1 MNRVAFG
8 ILSAGVVVAQAACSS
23 SGGSSSV
30 DGPSTSEVSVSLV
43 SGALNNTNGSAV
55 AMRSAE
61 PPRSSPLDRVLD
73 ALNPIG
79 TASAAEWTCTGGS
92 LSPSFAGPGSYE
104 FTPRTCSVTWDN
116 GKTASSAWSGPFTL
130 DYGTECDGK
139 HPFVEGQSAGCSLTR
154 TTTGSTRTLTGPD
167 GNTYAIVHDTNGAGS
182 GWDSAVSPAPGDG
195 GVALTCASGGCVA
208 GKNLIINGS
217 HLTGTVTVAGKEA
230 KIWDHTVSTGDGV
243 LTVTG
248 SGTSRIVNGSVT
260 VQHNIL
266 KYTAETT
273 FSNVGYGEAGCCF
286 PTTGSVSTT
295 FLRGDG
301 PGKTESLAFSSACG
315 EATLTKADGTTEPLT
330 LEHCL

>member
-116 GKTASSAWSGPFTL
+116 GKTASSAWSAPAISKCSSNQPKGKARRFGFAPAWRDSGPRGGPSSIGF
-130 DYGTECDGK
+130 
-139 HPFVEGQSAGCSLTR
+139 FRA
-154 TTTGSTRTLTGPD
+154 TTGSR
-167 GNTYAIVHDTNGAGS
+167 AF
-182 GWDSAVSPAPGDG
+182 
-195 GVALTCASGGCVA
+195 
-208 GKNLIINGS
+208 
-217 HLTGTVTVAGKEA
+217 
-230 KIWDHTVSTGDGV
+230 
-243 LTVTG
+243 
-248 SGTSRIVNGSVT
+248 R
-260 VQHNIL
+260 
-266 KYTAETT
+266 
-273 FSNVGYGEAGCCF
+273 
-286 PTTGSVSTT
+286 STT
-295 FLRGDG
+295 RARLR
-301 PGKTESLAFSSACG
+301 ASSACVWPKRWRRASDEHSSPCRG
-315 EATLTKADGTTEPLT
+315 LPPPAKFHRAERPGTNE
-330 LEHCL
+330 CAGRCGYGSRAAWAI